1 VAKAKK
7 QSKAE
12 PAKVPEARSIVK
24 QSDFPS
30 LTLEQALRIP
40 RALWDDFAGKSAAP
54 HEVALSID
62 MTPTSGPWRS
72 LCGAAIAYGLTEGGC
87 NAEVITLTPL
97 GRRIVAPEAEGDD
110 SKARTEAALKPRIVH
125 EFFKKY
131 DRAKFPQDQIAEN
144 VLVTMGLPKDR
155 AKTAV
160 TALKATGR
168 DVGIVREMKTGL
180 FVALDAP
187 TVQERAPTEEIE
199 HEQESNV
206 IELRRE
212 GRPAA
217 SHVVPKPTHEGSNKV
232 FITHGQS
239 RAIVNQIKELL
250 NFGKFEPVVS
260 VERESTAIPV
270 PDKVFED
277 MRACSAGV
285 IHVGSE
291 GELLDEQGNKHIHI
305 NQNVLIEIGAAIAL
319 YQKRVILLVEKGV
332 TLPSNLQGLYRC
344 EYSGDK
350 LDYDATMKLLKTFNE
365 FRGAK

>member
-1 VAKAKK
+1 MKAKK
-7 QSKAE
+7 QSKPE
-12 PAKVPEARSIVK
+12 PKEPEARSIVK
-24 QSDFPS
+24 QSDLPAV
-30 LTLEQALRIP
+30 TLEQALRIP
-40 RALWDDFAGKSAAP
+40 RALWDDFAGKSAPP
-54 HEVALSID
+54 HDVALSIG
-62 MTPTSGPWRS
+62 MTPTSGPWRT
-72 LCGAAIAYGLTEGGC
+72 LCGAAIAYGLTDGGY
-87 NAEVITLTPL
+87 NADVITLSPL
-97 GRRIVAPEAEGDD
+97 GRRILAPEAEGDD
-110 SKARTEAALKPRIVH
+110 HAARAEAALKPRIVR
-125 EFFKKY
+125 EFFQKY

-144 VLVTMGLPKDR
+144 VLIAMGLPKDR
-155 AKTAV
+155 AKSAV
-160 TALKATGR
+160 AAIKATGKE
-168 DVGIVREMKTGL
+168 VGIIREMKTGL

-187 TVQERAPTEEIE
+187 APERATAPERDPIE
-199 HEQESNV
+199 DVEHDRESNV

-212 GRPAA
+212 DRIP
-217 SHVVPKPTHEGSNKV
+217 PKPHPDVSNKV
-232 FITHGQS
+232 FITHGKS

-250 NFGKFEPVVS
+250 SFGKFEPIVS

-277 MRACSAGV
+277 MRTCSAGV

-332 TLPSNLQGLYRC
+332 SLPSNLQGLYRC